1 MTTPTPALQSQTPA
15 PVSIWKKGAIGAVL
29 LTNLAEVPIVVNSPD
44 ATSAM
49 INILVGMPLNF
60 CLTGPRVLSLPGA
73 GKDWETFPGC

>member
-1 MTTPTPALQSQTPA
+1 MMTPTPALQSQTPA

-49 INILVGMPLNF
+49 INILVGTPLNF
-60 CLTGPRVLSLPGA
+60 LLNWP
-73 GKDWETFPGC
+73 